1 MKSLLKLTRGELYK
15 LFKSNTLYIMA
26 GLLTAVIL
34 LMTWIYAEQ
43 EKNLTSAIEWLLGN
57 SISTD
62 SFDIIDGEL
71 DELKEMGIDTS
82 ELDSFSKSLADK
94 PQIKL
99 MLLGVEPELLNS
111 FINSDSSKTGGTNQ
125 AFSQYAS
132 FSDVQSK
139 LYYDYLRSIYYDY
152 LFEYSLN
159 QEILNYVID
168 SNYNVT
174 FLDYINNIAI
184 KDLFESYSALFG
196 KSGSY
201 FTEDGVYFEFVNLQ
215 NQIIEPATQEQLLQ
229 LNAKYNELVIAADSF
244 FYQLDKFSYLTDS
257 SIMGTNYLLMPTK
270 NIMSEDYS
278 KLNDALVSISK
289 TAISNMNKIKEQK
302 TNKEDGIVFGAE
314 LNNLF
319 SEYNSEYTELPV
331 NRPQLPYTIPT
342 EKNDDDKL
350 NDDYRI
356 YENFIAGLK
365 EIAVND
371 NVSSHN
377 LFYAYN
383 SEMIRKAFE
392 YLSTQDSKTP
402 DFTPTDSNKKP
413 QELAQLQAYINTFD
427 VSVTENRLKINAAL
441 PFEMIIN
448 KSYSAVITKDIYNEY
463 FKPYFDENEK
473 AKLDEMI
480 AAIDE
485 KLTQYSAA
493 EILFYNIPSESI
505 ANTLPEAIQ
514 QEVKLRY
521 EADQATAYQNF
532 SNTYS
537 ELKTTFKEFC
547 ARSETL
553 DSLIKNTNFITA
565 INANGLNDSQAKK
578 IQGFIFTSR
587 YNLNSYITQAQF
599 LIENDMVST
608 NYSAPESLGKGYG
621 SMEFT
626 FVLTKIIILIFGIVL
641 ASGTIA
647 GEHADGTMKLLLIR
661 PHTRSNVLFSKFF
674 TVCIVM
680 FGFFILNFLIT
691 LLIGGIGWGLGGTQ
705 MALSIFN
712 SKTALILHPL
722 AVVTFLHLFG
732 FLEAMVFSLIALTI
746 STLFRSRSGATAIS
760 MLVYFVSF
768 VLDALLS
775 TFVWYKYIIFNNTD
789 LFQYMSSTGPTIA
802 DQTLLFSLIINIVY
816 IAAMSIMCFFTFAKR
831 DAN

>member
-1 MKSLLKLTRGELYK
+1 
-15 LFKSNTLYIMA
+15 
-26 GLLTAVIL
+26 
-34 LMTWIYAEQ
+34 
-43 EKNLTSAIEWLLGN
+43 
-57 SISTD
+57 
-62 SFDIIDGEL
+62 
-71 DELKEMGIDTS
+71 
-82 ELDSFSKSLADK
+82 
-94 PQIKL
+94 
-99 MLLGVEPELLNS
+99 
-111 FINSDSSKTGGTNQ
+111 
-125 AFSQYAS
+125 
-132 FSDVQSK
+132 
-139 LYYDYLRSIYYDY
+139 
-152 LFEYSLN
+152 
-159 QEILNYVID
+159 
-168 SNYNVT
+168 
-174 FLDYINNIAI
+174 
-184 KDLFESYSALFG
+184 
-196 KSGSY
+196 
-201 FTEDGVYFEFVNLQ
+201 
-215 NQIIEPATQEQLLQ
+215 
-229 LNAKYNELVIAADSF
+229 
-244 FYQLDKFSYLTDS
+244 
-257 SIMGTNYLLMPTK
+257 
-270 NIMSEDYS
+270 
-278 KLNDALVSISK
+278 
-289 TAISNMNKIKEQK
+289 
-302 TNKEDGIVFGAE
+302 
-314 LNNLF
+314 
-319 SEYNSEYTELPV
+319 
-331 NRPQLPYTIPT
+331 
-342 EKNDDDKL
+342 
-350 NDDYRI
+350 
-356 YENFIAGLK
+356 
-365 EIAVND
+365 
-371 NVSSHN
+371 
-377 LFYAYN
+377 
-383 SEMIRKAFE
+383 
-392 YLSTQDSKTP
+392 
-402 DFTPTDSNKKP
+402 
-413 QELAQLQAYINTFD
+413 
-427 VSVTENRLKINAAL
+427 
-441 PFEMIIN
+441 
-448 KSYSAVITKDIYNEY
+448 
-463 FKPYFDENEK
+463 
-473 AKLDEMI
+473 MI
-480 AAIDE
+480 AAIDQ

-691 LLIGGIGWGLGGTQ
+691 LFIGGIGWGLGGTQ